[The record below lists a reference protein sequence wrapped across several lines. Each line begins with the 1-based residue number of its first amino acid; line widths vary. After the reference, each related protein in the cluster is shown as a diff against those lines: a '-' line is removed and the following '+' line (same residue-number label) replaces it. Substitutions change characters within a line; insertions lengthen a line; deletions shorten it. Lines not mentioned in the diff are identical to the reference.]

1 MKKFYIF
8 GGKNMK
14 KVISLFI
21 AMAILLTSAVSVF
34 ATGDYTIEKKD
45 IYYLR
50 SDGALYQVSGGTKKA
65 TVELVDTDVVLC
77 GSINQ

>member
-14 KVISLFI
+14 KVISLFM

-45 IYYLR
+45 IY
-50 SDGALYQVSGGTKKA
+50 
-65 TVELVDTDVVLC
+65 
-77 GSINQ
+77 